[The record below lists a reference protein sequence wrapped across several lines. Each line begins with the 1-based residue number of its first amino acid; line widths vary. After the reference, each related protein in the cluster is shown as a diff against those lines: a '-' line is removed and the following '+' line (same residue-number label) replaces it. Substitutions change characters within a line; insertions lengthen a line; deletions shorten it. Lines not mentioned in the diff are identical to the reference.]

1 MREKPERFEMKVAFL
16 GGYRGWATDEVY
28 FAPGEETE
36 VTPEIA
42 VYLQNTGFAVIVGP
56 GPIEATQAATEL
68 AAKHGIDL
76 SKVAGSGT
84 DGRILIGDVKAHV
97 DAEPA

>member
-1 MREKPERFEMKVAFL
+1 MKVAFL

-56 GPIEATQAATEL
+56 GPIEATPQATEL
-68 AAKHGIDL
+68 AAQHGIDL

-84 DGRILIGDVKAHV
+84 DGRILVGDVKAV
-97 DAEPA
+97 LDA

>member
-1 MREKPERFEMKVAFL
+1 MKVAFL

-36 VTPEIA
+36 VLPHIA
-42 VYLQNTGFAVIVGP
+42 VYLQNTGFAVIVGA
-56 GPIEATQAATEL
+56 GPIEATPQATEL
-68 AAKHGIDL
+68 ATQHGIDL

-84 DGRILIGDVKAHV
+84 DGRILVGDVKAV
-97 DAEPA
+97 LDA

>member
-1 MREKPERFEMKVAFL
+1 MKVEFL

-28 FAPGEETE
+28 FAPGEEGE
-36 VTPEIA
+36 FTPEIA
-42 VYLQNTGFAVIVGP
+42 KYLENAGYVVTLQTT
-56 GPIEATQAATEL
+56 EATPQATEL

-84 DGRILIGDVKAHV
+84 DGRILVGDVKAHV
-97 DAEPA
+97 DA